1 MPEEPASRGS
11 WKANFSVNTERWLLK
26 SLSQIHKIFSP
37 AQYSRLIALGSLST
51 DASNTQILSGREKKS
66 VSLTCK

>member
-37 AQYSRLIALGSLST
+37 AQYSRLIALRSLHWP
-51 DASNTQILSGREKKS
+51 ASNTQIPSGEGEKS